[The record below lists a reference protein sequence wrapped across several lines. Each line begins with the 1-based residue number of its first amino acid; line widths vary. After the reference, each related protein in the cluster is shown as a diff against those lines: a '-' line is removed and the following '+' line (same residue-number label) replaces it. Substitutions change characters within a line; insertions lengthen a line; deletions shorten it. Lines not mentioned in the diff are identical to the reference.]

1 MSPETTTNYKAIK
14 LNAEN
19 INFSH
24 IREKFKKDHD
34 IRRELNWG
42 KAILNTRS
50 QLEQYFYTYGPMV
63 ATQWKEI
70 KKTLQLGAQQ
80 LDIIDYGCGQGLG
93 TIQIF
98 DQLRSLE
105 LPNHTTS
112 NVKLAK
118 GNNKLD
124 QVINVNLIDPSDI
137 ALSNAHHILKHY
149 PMRAKL
155 NFINKKLDDLSL
167 SNINFSESSAKI
179 HIFSN
184 ILDIDTF
191 DHLALLKRVLSVKGK
206 HCVIAVSP
214 WMSDKGIRMQETY
227 ASILAAHKIEHNKK
241 WEFKH
246 RTQRHNAFI
255 IDLEV

>member
-1 MSPETTTNYKAIK
+1 MSLGAPTDYKTIK
-14 LNAEN
+14 LTTEN
-19 INFSH
+19 ICFSR
-24 IREKFKKDHD
+24 IRKKFKRDHD
-34 IRRELNWG
+34 IHQELGRG
-42 KAILNTRS
+42 KAILNTTS
-50 QLEQYFYTYGPMV
+50 QLEQYLHSYGPMV
-63 ATQWKEI
+63 ETQWSEI
-70 KKTLQLGAQQ
+70 QKKLDLGTQQ
-80 LDIIDYGCGQGLG
+80 LDIIDYGCGLGLG

-98 DQLRSLE
+98 DHLRSLE

-112 NVKLAK
+112 NVKIAEGK
-118 GNNKLD
+118 NKLD

-184 ILDIDTF
+184 ILDIGTF
-191 DHLALLKRVLSVKGK
+191 DHLALLKRVLSVEGK

-214 WMSDKGIRMQETY
+214 FESDDGIRIQKTY
-227 ASILAAHKIEHNKK
+227 NFILAYPNVKHNQK

-246 RTQRHNAFI
+246 KNQRHNAFI